1 VNAENCKS
9 LETFATEN
17 ELDVTREQVLEWREH
32 FPITKE
38 CVYLD
43 HAFVGPLTQEAASA
57 VLRVTEAHARG
68 ASKTFEALIGE
79 CDRVRE
85 DFAEFIGASREEVA
99 MVDTTSR
106 GISTIACGLDWKSGD
121 SVVIPEIE
129 YLSNVYP
136 WLNLEARGVEVR
148 RVPCPEGRVKV
159 EDLMRAC
166 DSTTRIVSVSWV
178 QFSNGYRVDIS
189 SLGEACRSR
198 GIMLVVDA
206 NHALGAFEFDVS
218 SLPIDALATQSFKWL
233 CGPYNAGWLYVRH
246 DLIERIRPFAVGPL
260 SAIPAESFLDHGF
273 ALRTDAG
280 RFETGVLN
288 FSGIIGAGA
297 SLRYFR
303 KVGMGMIEKR
313 LAGLLEY
320 LAEGLLSR
328 GYHILSSRK
337 NPERSSI
344 LIFRHPRPEIVAFQV
359 AKVPIQNNKKGNLNR
374 AKGLDRRGVDP
385 WHGEC
390 LNRLAAAGII
400 LSMREGALRISP
412 HFYNT
417 EEEIDRF
424 LEALP

>member
-1 VNAENCKS
+1 
-9 LETFATEN
+9 
-17 ELDVTREQVLEWREH
+17 
-32 FPITKE
+32 
-38 CVYLD
+38 
-43 HAFVGPLTQEAASA
+43 
-57 VLRVTEAHARG
+57 
-68 ASKTFEALIGE
+68 
-79 CDRVRE
+79 
-85 DFAEFIGASREEVA
+85 
-99 MVDTTSR
+99 
-106 GISTIACGLDWKSGD
+106 
-121 SVVIPEIE
+121 
-129 YLSNVYP
+129 
-136 WLNLEARGVEVR
+136 
-148 RVPCPEGRVKV
+148 
-159 EDLMRAC
+159 MRAC

-218 SLPIDALATQSFKWL
+218 TLPIDALATQSFKWL

-246 DLIERIRPFAVGPL
+246 EVVEHIRPFAVGPL
-260 SAIPAESFLDHGF
+260 SAIPAESFLDNGF
-273 ALRTDAG
+273 TLRTDAG

-303 KVGMGMIEKR
+303 KVGMRKIEKR
-313 LAGLLEY
+313 LANLLDY

-328 GYHILSSRK
+328 GYHVLSSRK
-337 NPERSSI
+337 KPEERSSI
-344 LIFRHPRPEIVAFQV
+344 LVFRHPRPETVAFQV
-359 AKVPIQNNKKGNLNR
+359 AKAPIQNSKERNLTR

-385 WHGEC
+385 WHAEC

-417 EEEIDRF
+417 EEEIDKF
-424 LEALP
+424 LQALP